1 MKPEELGKIAYE
13 AYGCNTCHS
22 VDGGKNTGPT
32 WKGLYGRTEKFTD
45 GSSTL
50 VDDAYIQESINYAG
64 KRIVAGYENQ
74 MPNFEGQ
81 IKPILDDIGPKVT
94 HVGDNGQQ

>member
-1 MKPEELGKIAYE
+1 MRLEFPQ
-13 AYGCNTCHS
+13 
-22 VDGGKNTGPT
+22 T

-45 GSSTL
+45 GSTVV
-50 VDDAYIQESINYAG
+50 VDDAYIQESINYSG

-81 IKPILDDIGPKVT
+81 IKPKLFTGLVAYIKSLK
-94 HVGDNGQQ
+94 